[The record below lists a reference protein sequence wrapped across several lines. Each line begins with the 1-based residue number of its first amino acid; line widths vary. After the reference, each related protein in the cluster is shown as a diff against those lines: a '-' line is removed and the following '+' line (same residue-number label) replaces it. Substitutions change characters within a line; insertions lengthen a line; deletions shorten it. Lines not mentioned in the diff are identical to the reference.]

1 MNVFTYVQAF
11 FLRRRKIVLAVFALL
26 VLLVFLVH
34 VNASP
39 QRDHEEPQPRNILSS
54 ATSTPEEKLLQYV
67 VFAFDGSRS
76 LVEWRE
82 TLDFA
87 KEMNNSGTP
96 IHFTYFINAI
106 YLLPE
111 AHKNLYHPPHN
122 AIGTSLIGYGSTTK
136 EIGERV
142 ALINEAYQSG
152 HEIGSH
158 GVGHIPGYNWTAD
171 DWKTELSQFNGILDR
186 ARRGI
191 DTDVALAVPASA
203 IQGFRAPDLV
213 ADAGLDT
220 ALDELGFA
228 YDASRTSKTGVW
240 PRKIG
245 SHWEMPLASIPYDG
259 QHKILSMDYNFYVAD
274 SHAKDVLKKG
284 TAVWQQEHDEMLAAY
299 INYFNSSYN
308 STRTPIF
315 IGHHFSDW
323 NDGMYWDVL
332 NEAARY
338 MCSKP
343 DVRCAT
349 YQETMHYLEKRS

>member
-1 MNVFTYVQAF
+1 MKHISLLILALIVFLLVMLTYFHVD
-11 FLRRRKIVLAVFALL
+11 FLRPLNKNIRPTA
-26 VLLVFLVH
+26 
-34 VNASP
+34 
-39 QRDHEEPQPRNILSS
+39 DRNTHL
-54 ATSTPEEKLLQYV
+54 ATSTPNDKSYQYV

-76 LVEWRE
+76 LSEWRE

-87 KEMNNSGTP
+87 KEMNKSGTP

-111 AHKNLYHPPHN
+111 AHKDIYHPPHN

-158 GVGHIPGYNWTAD
+158 GVGHIPGYRWTAA
-171 DWKTELSQFNGILDR
+171 DWKSELSQFNSILDQS
-186 ARRGI
+186 RRGI
-191 DTDVALAVPASA
+191 DTDVALAVPARA

-228 YDASRTSKTGVW
+228 YDASRTSKTGLW

-259 QHKILSMDYNFYVAD
+259 KHKILSMDYNFYVAD

-284 TAVWQQEHDEMLAAY
+284 TVIWQQEHDEMLAAY
-299 INYFNSSYN
+299 INYFDSSYN
-308 STRTPIF
+308 SNRTPIF

-332 NEAARY
+332 KEAAKY

-343 DVRCAT
+343 NVRCAT
-349 YQETMHYLEKRS
+349 YQETMHSLEARP